1 MRPGL
6 VFVALFAVLT
16 TMYVLLIDSL
26 GSLSTFILQ
35 ASLILLVLVI
45 ALRFRYT
52 RNRNYWLLFRDEQES
67 NDNEFTRHKKGNSSG
82 EQNKDS

>member
-6 VFVALFAVLT
+6 VFVGLFTVLT
-16 TMYVLLIDSL
+16 IIYVLLIDSL

-45 ALRFRYT
+45 ALRFRHS
-52 RNRNYWLLFRDEQES
+52 RDRNYWLLFRDEPGS
-67 NDNEFTRHKKGNSSG
+67 KDDEFTRNKNDNSSG
-82 EQNKDS
+82 EPEESS